1 VNRVLVSDGRRRFR
15 RLLMVCAAALLFLAA
30 QVAPAS
36 AARLPE
42 PMNPVPE
49 TGQPGL
55 LGLTSSVY
63 PLEVP
68 ALAPG
73 DHFSW
78 QIGVHLEDQ
87 PLGDGSLELVAD
99 GALAVPGHGY
109 ELTARRCGT
118 QWSGTSGTNAEMTCS
133 SGASPLGADLLQK
146 QSARID
152 LGDLEASR
160 TPYVLFTL
168 SLPENGSPAGPFTFG
183 LGFTAM
189 GDEDQRENSLADTG
203 FGAIGVLSAALVVVA
218 AGFGLNA
225 LGRKRSTR

>member
-1 VNRVLVSDGRRRFR
+1 VNHVLVVDGRRRFR
-15 RLLMVCAAALLFLAA
+15 RLVMVCVAALLFLAA
-30 QVAPAS
+30 AVAPAF
-36 AARLPE
+36 AARLHE

-63 PLEVP
+63 PLKVP
-68 ALAPG
+68 ALGPG

-87 PLGDGSLELVAD
+87 SPGDGSLELVAD

-109 ELTARRCGT
+109 ELTARRCAT

-133 SGASPLGADLLQK
+133 SDAIPLGADLLQM

-168 SLPENGSPAGPFTFG
+168 SLPENASSAGPFTFG
-183 LGFTAM
+183 LGFSAM
-189 GDEDQRENSLADTG
+189 GDEDGREDNLADTG
-203 FGAIGVLSAALVVVA
+203 LAATGLLSAALFAVI
-218 AGFGLNA
+218 AGFGLHA
-225 LGRKRSTR
+225 LGRKRSRR